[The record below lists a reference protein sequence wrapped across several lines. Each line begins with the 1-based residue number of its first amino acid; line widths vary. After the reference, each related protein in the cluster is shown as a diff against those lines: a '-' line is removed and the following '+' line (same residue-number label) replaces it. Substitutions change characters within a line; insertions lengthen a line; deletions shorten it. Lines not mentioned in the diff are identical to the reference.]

1 VRFAIA
7 LLLALLAAPVP
18 SLSAQSDRPR
28 LDVVL
33 GATPGQDGPSILTGN
48 LLADSHTRDLLVNGA
63 FPERMHFKLEL
74 WRKGNVFDELDGRTE
89 WDVLVS
95 YDPTRQIFNVV
106 RRLENQFEDFGG
118 FSSIAAADGQ
128 IARPFRVPLHPSQSG
143 RFYYSLTVEVR
154 TLTETDLA
162 ALQQFLRGTPQAT
175 SKPLSWL
182 GKSVGKLM
190 SRVLGGD
197 TRRYAQQSEVFGVP

>member
-1 VRFAIA
+1 VRFATLA
-7 LLLALLAAPVP
+7 LAALLAAP
-18 SLSAQSDRPR
+18 LSAQTERPR
-28 LDVVL
+28 LEIVL
-33 GATPGQDGPSILTGN
+33 GASPGQEDPVILTSN
-48 LLADSHTRDLLVNGA
+48 LLADPHTRDLLVNGA

-74 WRKGNVFDELDGRTE
+74 WRKGGVFDDLDGRSE
-89 WDVLVS
+89 WDMLVS

-118 FSSIAAADGQ
+118 FSSILTADGQ
-128 IARPFRVPLHPSQSG
+128 IARPFRVPLKASQSG
-143 RFYYSLTVEVR
+143 RYYYNLTVEVR

-175 SKPLSWL
+175 TKPLSWL
-182 GKSVGKLM
+182 GRSFGKLM

-197 TRRYAQQSEVFGVP
+197 TRRYAQQSGVFGVP

>member
-1 VRFAIA
+1 MRFATA
-7 LLLALLAAPVP
+7 LLLALFAAP
-18 SLSAQSDRPR
+18 LAAQSDRPR
-28 LDVVL
+28 LDIVL
-33 GATPGQDGPSILTGN
+33 GATPGQDGPSVVTTN
-48 LLADSHTRDLLVNGA
+48 LLADAHTRDLLVNGA

-74 WRKGNVFDELDGRTE
+74 WRKGGVFDDLDGRTE

-106 RRLENQFEDFGG
+106 RQLENQFEDFGG
-118 FSSIAAADGQ
+118 FTTIAAADGQ
-128 IARPFRVPLHPSQSG
+128 IARPFRVPLRPNQSG
-143 RFYYSLTVEVR
+143 HYYYNLTVEVR

-182 GKSVGKLM
+182 GKSLGKLM

-197 TRRYAQQSEVFGVP
+197 SRHYAQQSGLFGVP

>member
-1 VRFAIA
+1 M
-7 LLLALLAAPVP
+7 
-18 SLSAQSDRPR
+18 AQGERPR
-28 LDVVL
+28 LEIVL
-33 GATPGQDGPSILTGN
+33 GATAGQDGPSIVTSN
-48 LLADSHTRDLLVNGA
+48 LLADAHTRDLLVNGA
-63 FPERMHFKLEL
+63 FPERMHFRLEL
-74 WRKGNVFDELDGRTE
+74 WRKGGLFNDLDGRTE

-118 FSSIAAADGQ
+118 FTSIALADGQ
-128 IARPFRVPLHPSQSG
+128 IARPFRVPLRASQSG
-143 RFYYSLTVEVR
+143 HYYYNLTVEVR

-175 SKPLSWL
+175 NKPLSWL
-182 GKSVGKLM
+182 GRSLGKLF

-197 TRRYAQQSEVFGVP
+197 SRRYTQQSDEFGVP